1 MVKKNEKATGDFSL
15 KRAFSLI
22 RGLTDQLKALRR
34 DVRALKDLFNVK
46 DNWYA
51 VIREWIGS
59 PVRVRDATGEMES
72 GELKWTD
79 RYTLG
84 VVTPENKER
93 LYNKGGIVYIERAN
107 REK

>member
-1 MVKKNEKATGDFSL
+1 MVKKNEKPTGEFSL
-15 KRAFSLI
+15 KRAFALI
-22 RGLTDQLKALRR
+22 RGLTDQLKTLRK

-59 PVRVRDATGEMES
+59 PVRVKDMTGDTVS
-72 GELKWTD
+72 GKLDWTD

-84 VVTPENKER
+84 VTTPEQEER
-93 LYNKGGIVYIERAN
+93 LYSKGGIVYIERAR